1 MNNHTEYRRHSY
13 QPPEHVH
20 SAEEGEA
27 VSQLAHRA
35 DPSLPTTQQ
44 TANSAK
50 RVAWVRPTE
59 LANFTGPL
67 IGRGV
72 DLQAE
77 LIRRGRRTP
86 VQATRA
92 VRRGIAHSMQPER
105 PAPQE
110 EGIGL

>member
-1 MNNHTEYRRHSY
+1 MNTHSEYRRRSY
-13 QPPEHVH
+13 QPTEQVH
-20 SAEEGEA
+20 SAEDGEA

-35 DPSLPTTQQ
+35 DPSLPTTQL

-72 DLQAE
+72 ELQAE
-77 LIRRGRRTP
+77 LIRRARRTP
-86 VQATRA
+86 VRATRA
-92 VRRGIAHSMQPER
+92 ARRDIAHSLHTER
-105 PAPQE
+105 TAPRE